1 MRRPVQRTVPASFL
15 CHSRLLR
22 LMELLL
28 KAGRDDEARVAI
40 ERFELPF
47 PADRHEASGP
57 TFGQLGVLKGMKSR
71 L

>member
-1 MRRPVQRTVPASFL
+1 VRRPVQHRPGIFPLSFPPPPIDGV
-15 CHSRLLR
+15 
-22 LMELLL
+22 LL

-47 PADRHEASGP
+47 PADRHEAGGP

>member
-1 MRRPVQRTVPASFL
+1 
-15 CHSRLLR
+15 
-22 LMELLL
+22 MELLL

-47 PADRHEASGP
+47 PADRHEAGGP